1 MDEIVVKY
9 NIPVEEVI
17 QQSQSMFN
25 QIDNLSRI
33 SNEQQ
38 IRLLQETTNNM
49 GNIID
54 IYVNRVKASFDIM
67 FDIMKSGWEL
77 SYADARNYTEKVAE
91 LKDKLFDKLKENS
104 NKEVELEKEKINE
117 KLRESE
123 REFEEIKK
131 NTDKKIDNKKRE
143 HDSISALGLY
153 NQTFDTLE
161 SGITKS
167 AGGYGSSNFGSIM
180 NIGGNALGSIG
191 NFAGLQPGQGIK
203 DLANAISSSLGL
215 LANIMRENDET
226 KRSILTLATGRGI
239 NVSDIYD
246 DFYFSTQ
253 PGSTL
258 TRLQDTEKQFAGI
271 REFDRNNQLGISS
284 SLATSRQFQTG
295 EDYLSD
301 AYNITLLGKGRNVDQ
316 NTITSFFIDMKM
328 RLNESTDAITGR
340 FGQLDKIAESLGM
353 RLTDVMRDY
362 QQMLVQNQKM
372 NFSQEELMG
381 MYKAFGE
388 EIKKGTVTVSQ
399 LMEYMKGLQGQSTE
413 QTISGMAML
422 FSMSDEDIMRNYQG
436 QNRKGAQ
443 GVLSTLRGAFEKN
456 PFEGAQLMR
465 MYNNPNADYSQDPF
479 LSQLMGQYGLTQG
492 MLSQGNQEIEKLFQG
507 FGFGFGQQSG
517 NMGEGYF
524 LQEKARNLVGLG
536 MPNNLFDAMMQQ
548 KGISTVGVEGV
559 PSLET
564 GEKNAKDIMSSTE
577 KVLGGSVSMLAKAMK
592 DLDITLSRMQLDME
606 KTFKSDGPFGL
617 TLSAANK
624 QFQEGL
630 KQTFKD
636 LGIITNDK
644 TEPGNMYGT
653 GTHAMLKT
661 MGVTG
666 TIDEPSF
673 LDKFI
678 LRKKTENAGEWA
690 LDLIGG
696 RLLELIRTAAI
707 SPQEY
712 RERYNKNY
720 NELEIKMSSETNK
733 MMNII
738 HKVTKR

>member
-17 QQSQSMFN
+17 QQSQTMFN

-77 SYADARNYTEKVAE
+77 SYADAKNYTDKVAE
-91 LKDKLFDKLKENS
+91 LKDRLFDKLKENS
-104 NKEVELEKEKINE
+104 NKEVELEKEKISE

-131 NTDKKIDNKKRE
+131 NTDRRISEKQRE
-143 HDSISALGLY
+143 FDALGSLNMAY
-153 NQTFDTLE
+153 RQVTGNMQT
-161 SGITKS
+161 
-167 AGGYGSSNFGSIM
+167 AMGGYGSQNFSSLVG
-180 NIGGNALGSIG
+180 IGGSALGSVG
-191 NFAGLQPGQGIK
+191 NFAGLQPGEGIK
-203 DLANAISSSLGL
+203 DLANAVASSMGL
-215 LANIMRENDET
+215 LSNIMRENDET
-226 KRSILTLATGRGI
+226 KRSILSLATGRGVNI
-239 NVSDIYD
+239 SDIYD
-246 DFYFSTQ
+246 DYYFSTQ

-258 TRLQDTEKQFAGI
+258 TRLQETEKQFAGI
-271 REFDRNNQLGISS
+271 REFDRNSQLGISS
-284 SLATSRQFQTG
+284 TLSTSRQFQTG

-362 QQMLVQNQKM
+362 QQMVVQNQKM

-479 LSQLMGQYGLTQG
+479 LSQLMGQYGL
-492 MLSQGNQEIEKLFQG
+492 SQGDLSSGNPEIEKLFQG

-559 PSLET
+559 PSLEA

-577 KVLGGSVSMLAKAMK
+577 KVLEGSVSALAKAMK

-606 KTFKSDGPFGL
+606 KTFKQDGPFGL

-624 QFQEGL
+624 QFQDGIKQILKDFGL
-630 KQTFKD
+630 LPNEKD
-636 LGIITNDK
+636 SQNK
-644 TEPGNMYGT
+644 TYGENQY
-653 GTHAMLKT
+653 AIAKT
-661 MGVTG
+661 IGLSG
-666 TIDEPSF
+666 SKESPSY
-673 LDKFI
+673 LDKVMLEEKIGEKEGTRSFPFAHFI
-678 LRKKTENAGEWA
+678 RALFDSAEDYKKKYKETYP
-690 LDLIGG
+690 D
-696 RLLELIRTAAI
+696 
-707 SPQEY
+707 
-712 RERYNKNY
+712 K